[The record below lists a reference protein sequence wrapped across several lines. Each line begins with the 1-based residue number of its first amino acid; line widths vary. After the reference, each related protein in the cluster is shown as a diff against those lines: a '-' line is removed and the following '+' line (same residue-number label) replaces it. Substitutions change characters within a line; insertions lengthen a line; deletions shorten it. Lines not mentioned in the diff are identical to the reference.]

1 LHAGDLDGAGASQ
14 GGGKWTASVTI
25 TVHDNNH
32 NPVANASVSGNWSGP
47 GGSGPGSC
55 ETDVNGRCTVQFT
68 DIPNGKKTITFTVDN
83 ITHATLTYQGV
94 DNHDPD
100 GDSDGT
106 AITVNK
112 P

>member
-32 NPVANASVSGNWSGP
+32 NPVANATVSGNWSGP

-55 ETDVNGRCTVQFT
+55 ETDVNGQCTVQFT
-68 DIPNGKKTITFTVDN
+68 DIPNSKKTITFTVDN
-83 ITHATLTYQGV
+83 VTHATFTYQGA